1 MENLKN
7 YDYRLYT
14 DFKLSRLIKK
24 LDFGVLKDKLK
35 IYFVTKSY
43 F

>member
-7 YDYRLYT
+7 YVYRLYT
-14 DFKLSRLIKK
+14 DSKLSHLIEK

-35 IYFVTKSY
+35 INFVTKSY